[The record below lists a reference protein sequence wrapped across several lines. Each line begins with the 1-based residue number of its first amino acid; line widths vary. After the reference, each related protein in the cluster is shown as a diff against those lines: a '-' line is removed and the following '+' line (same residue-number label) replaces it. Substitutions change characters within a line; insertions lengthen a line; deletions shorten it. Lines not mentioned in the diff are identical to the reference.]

1 MNRLIAISPLL
12 LSSLVFFAA
21 CNGEDDAGVEDNFGV
36 LETDGTAD
44 CENLEMSDCFYPF
57 PSRHFVRSGQLE
69 LPLDGLPEG
78 EDNDGFTPDSFRRFA
93 AFGAATP
100 ILFQL
105 DGAVIPDV
113 TPFDAGPSL
122 SATPFTVLVDA
133 STGERIPHWVELD
146 YLSADMDPTLFTI
159 RPSIALPRD
168 TEVVVGVLGWTD
180 ESGATVDAP
189 APFAALRDETVSEWL
204 GIHERREHYESVV
217 FPALDGA
224 GVSRADLQLAWS
236 FPVRSS
242 EDATS
247 TMLGVRDAIFDA
259 LPEAGPDYRIDN
271 VLVCDGGGDD
281 PAGCHPSIR
290 VILDGTSFVPS
301 AVDDAD
307 ELGLRH
313 IRRND
318 AGVVVVDGVEEW
330 PFRVQIPHS
339 AFDGDGPVP
348 VLQYGHGFLGSGGEA
363 NSGWLRE
370 MADRIGF
377 VVVSTSMQGMEEGI
391 ASTWIGVLLADGGK
405 FPELQDLALQGV
417 GNQLVHQR
425 MMKTSLAADDTAAL
439 YREDGDLAWDPSRVY
454 YTGNS
459 QGGSVGTVVM
469 GTSLDVERG
478 VLGVPGSG
486 YPILLHRSTV
496 FGPFSDIIATA
507 YPEDD
512 AVARFLAL
520 LGTGWDDFDPLT
532 FAPHIHGDPLPGTP
546 DHAVILH
553 VAKED
558 QQVHNEASFISGRT
572 MGASLMVPAVR
583 PVFGLPEA
591 TYPSTLGATVVEVD
605 FGIPDDPTP
614 LTPPEVYEDMPNGG
628 DTHGWLRQYHPA
640 QDQMFHFFE
649 TGEVI
654 DVCGGVACVSDGRP

>member
-1 MNRLIAISPLL
+1 MNRLIALSPLL
-12 LSSLVFFAA
+12 LLAA
-21 CNGEDDAGVEDNFGV
+21 CNGEDVDDNFGIV
-36 LETDGTAD
+36 ESIGTED
-44 CENLEMSDCFYPF
+44 CENLELSDCFYPF

-69 LPLDGLPEG
+69 LPADGLPEG
-78 EDNDGFTPDSFRRFA
+78 ENNSGFSPDSFRRFS

-113 TPFDAGPSL
+113 VPFDAASSL
-122 SATPFTVLVDA
+122 TDAPVTVLVDA

-146 YLSADMDPTLFTI
+146 YLSTTMTPTLFTI

-168 TEVVVGVLGWTD
+168 TEIVVGILGWTS
-180 ESGATVDAP
+180 ETGTAVAAP
-189 APFAALRDETVSEWL
+189 APFAALRDETASEWL
-204 GIHERREHYESVV
+204 GVHQRREHYETVV
-217 FPALDGA
+217 FPALEA
-224 GVSRADLQLAWS
+224 SGVAREDLQLAWS
-236 FPVRSS
+236 FPVRTVQ
-242 EDATS
+242 DATAN
-247 TMLGVRDAIFDA
+247 MLDTRDAIFAA
-259 LPEAGPDYRIDN
+259 LPESGPEYRIDTL
-271 VLVCDGGGDD
+271 LVCEGDD
-281 PAGCHPSIR
+281 QPDGCHPSIR

-301 AVDDAD
+301 VVGDAD
-307 ELGLRH
+307 TLGVRR

-318 AGVVVVDGVEEW
+318 AGEVVVDGVEEW
-330 PFRVQIPHS
+330 PFRLQIPHS
-339 AFDGDGPVP
+339 AFDGDAPVP
-348 VLQYGHGFLGSGGEA
+348 VLQYGHGFLGSGDEA
-363 NSGWLRE
+363 NNSWLRD

-377 VVVSTSMQGMEEGI
+377 VILSTSMQGMEENI
-391 ASTWIGVLLADGGK
+391 ATTWIGVLLADGGQ
-405 FPELQDLALQGV
+405 FPDLQELAMQGV

-425 MMKTSLAADDTAAL
+425 MVKTSLAADDASAL
-439 YREDGDLAWDPSRVY
+439 YREDGDLAWDSSRVY

-496 FGPFSDIIATA
+496 FQPFSSIISSA

-512 AVARFLAL
+512 AIARFLAL

-532 FAPHIHGDPLPGTP
+532 FAPHIHGDNLPGTP
-546 DHAVILH
+546 NHAVILH

-591 TYPSTLGATVVEVD
+591 TYPSTLGTTVVEVD

-614 LTPPEVYEDMPNGG
+614 LDPPEVYDDMPDGG
-628 DTHGWLRQYHPA
+628 DTHGWLRRYEPA
-640 QDQMFHFFE
+640 QDQMFHFFL

-654 DVCGGVACVSDGRP
+654 DVCGGVACVTDGRP

>member
-1 MNRLIAISPLL
+1 MYRLIALSPLVL
-12 LSSLVFFAA
+12 LAA
-21 CNGEDDAGVEDNFGV
+21 CNGEDVDDNFGLV
-36 LETDGTAD
+36 ESIGEAD
-44 CENLEMSDCFYPF
+44 CENLELSDCIYPF

-69 LPLDGLPEG
+69 LPPEGLPEG
-78 EDNDGFTPDSFRRFA
+78 EDNDGFSPDSFRRFT

-100 ILFQL
+100 IIFQL

-113 TPFDAGPSL
+113 PPFDVTSSL
-122 SATPFTVLVDA
+122 SETPVTVLVDA

-146 YLSADMDPTLFTI
+146 YLSAEMSPTLFTI
-159 RPSIALPRD
+159 RPSIALPRG
-168 TEVVVGVLGWTD
+168 TEVVVGIQGWTN
-180 ESGATVDAP
+180 ESGDLAATP
-189 APFAALRDETVSEWL
+189 APFAALRDETGSEWL

-217 FPALDGA
+217 FPALEGTGIA
-224 GVSRADLQLAWS
+224 REDLQLAWS
-236 FPVRSS
+236 FPVRST
-242 EDATS
+242 EDATAN
-247 TMLGVRDAIFDA
+247 MLDVRDAIFDA
-259 LPEAGPDYRIDN
+259 LPPEGPEYRIDN
-271 VLVCDGGGDD
+271 LTVCEGSPLPD
-281 PAGCHPSIR
+281 GCHPSIR

-301 AVDDAD
+301 VMEPAD
-307 ELGLRH
+307 VLGVRH
-313 IRRND
+313 IRRSD
-318 AGVVVVDGVEEW
+318 AGEVVIDGVEEW

-339 AFDGDGPVP
+339 AFDGDVPVP
-348 VLQYGHGFLGSGGEA
+348 VLQYGHGFLGSGDEG
-363 NSGWLRE
+363 NNGWLRE

-377 VVVSTSMQGMEEGI
+377 VILSTSMQGMEESI
-391 ASTWIGVLLADGGK
+391 TTTWIGVLLADGGK
-405 FPELQDLALQGV
+405 FPGLQELAMQGV

-425 MMKTSLAADDTAAL
+425 MMKTSLATDASAAL
-439 YREDGDLAWDPSRVY
+439 YRDDGDLAWDPDRIY

-496 FGPFSDIIATA
+496 FQPFSGIISEA
-507 YPEDD
+507 YPEND
-512 AVARFLAL
+512 AIARFLAL

-532 FAPHIHGDPLPGTP
+532 FAPHIHGNPLEGTP

-591 TYPSTLGATVVEVD
+591 TYPSTLGTTVVEVD

-614 LTPPEVYEDMPNGG
+614 LDPPEVYEDLPSGG
-628 DTHGWLRQYHPA
+628 DTHGWLRRYIPA

-649 TGEVI
+649 TGEVK
-654 DVCGGVACVSDGRP
+654 DVCGGEACVTDGQP